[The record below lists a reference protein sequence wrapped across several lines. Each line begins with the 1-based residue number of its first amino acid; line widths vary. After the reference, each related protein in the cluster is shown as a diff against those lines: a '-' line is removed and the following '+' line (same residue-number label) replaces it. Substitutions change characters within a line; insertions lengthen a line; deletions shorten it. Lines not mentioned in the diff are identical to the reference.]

1 MKMDKRAR
9 IIDFH
14 SHLLPAIDDGSKDIA
29 MSLEI
34 LQETRRQKVRK
45 IVATPHFY
53 PEEMSLSRFLEKRER
68 AVEKVLSVFDSSTC
82 PRVYLG
88 AETGYFRG
96 IGDSDEISQL
106 TIVGT
111 NTILVE
117 MPFRP
122 WSEATVEDIISL
134 SIQRGLNVILAHIE
148 RYRTFFSDRTMDR
161 LLSSGIYIQSN
172 AEFFLDKEK
181 EKDAMDMLSSDRIHI
196 LGSDVHNTGQRR
208 QRIGEA
214 RDKIRETLG
223 EETMERILETSRFLL
238 SGALSIDEI

>member
-1 MKMDKRAR
+1 MGYTD
-9 IIDFH
+9 IHTHI
-14 SHLLPAIDDGSKDIA
+14 LPGVDDGSI
-29 MSLEI
+29 SLEQSMLMLHKAFDEDIRRIYLTPHYIPGRRNASKEHRLTAFEELRAQALKELPDLELYLGNEIYYRENALSDLKAGEAFTMADTDYVLLEFDIHSDYKI
-34 LQETRRQKVRK
+34 LQK
-45 IVATPHFY
+45 
-53 PEEMSLSRFLEKRER
+53 
-68 AVEKVLSVFDSSTC
+68 AVKQFTE
-82 PRVYLG
+82 
-88 AETGYFRG
+88 AGYK
-96 IGDSDEISQL
+96 
-106 TIVGT
+106 
-111 NTILVE
+111 
-117 MPFRP
+117 P
-122 WSEATVEDIISL
+122 
-134 SIQRGLNVILAHIE
+134 ILAHIE

-214 RDKIRETLG
+214 REKIRETLG

>member
-1 MKMDKRAR
+1 
-9 IIDFH
+9 
-14 SHLLPAIDDGSKDIA
+14 
-29 MSLEI
+29 
-34 LQETRRQKVRK
+34 
-45 IVATPHFY
+45 
-53 PEEMSLSRFLEKRER
+53 
-68 AVEKVLSVFDSSTC
+68 
-82 PRVYLG
+82 
-88 AETGYFRG
+88 
-96 IGDSDEISQL
+96 
-106 TIVGT
+106 
-111 NTILVE
+111 

-134 SIQRGLNVILAHIE
+134 YMQRGLNVVLAHIE

>member
-1 MKMDKRAR
+1 M
-9 IIDFH
+9 
-14 SHLLPAIDDGSKDIA
+14 
-29 MSLEI
+29 
-34 LQETRRQKVRK
+34 V
-45 IVATPHFY
+45 
-53 PEEMSLSRFLEKRER
+53 
-68 AVEKVLSVFDSSTC
+68 
-82 PRVYLG
+82 
-88 AETGYFRG
+88 
-96 IGDSDEISQL
+96 
-106 TIVGT
+106 
-111 NTILVE
+111 
-117 MPFRP
+117 
-122 WSEATVEDIISL
+122 
-134 SIQRGLNVILAHIE
+134 LAHIE

-214 RDKIRETLG
+214 REKIRETLG